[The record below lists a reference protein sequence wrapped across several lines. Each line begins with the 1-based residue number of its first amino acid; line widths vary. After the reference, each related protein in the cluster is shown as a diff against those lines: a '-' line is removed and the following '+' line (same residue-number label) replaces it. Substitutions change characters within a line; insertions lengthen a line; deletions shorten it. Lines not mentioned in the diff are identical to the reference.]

1 MRKHPNGSTIIGHD
15 AAVVESMKKRCRH
28 VSPPT
33 PTVAFYPGLIRL
45 HIPNSV

>member
-15 AAVVESMKKRCRH
+15 AAVVESMKRCPH

-33 PTVAFYPGLIRL
+33 LSVAFYSGLIRL